1 VKANLLAI
9 HMNSHSNLRL
19 SAPDL
24 GADPRVPGGPGERT
38 RDAGDE
44 VGRPAR
50 ALDKV
55 GVIGGATLGG
65 FHKTWQTWYP
75 KWMVYMEHP
84 KQQLITGGTPM
95 DWKPPKGANMP
106 FRCFTMI

>member
-1 VKANLLAI
+1 MHIYIYTYIYIVQANLLAI
-9 HMNSHSNLRL
+9 PMNSHSNLRL

-50 ALDKV
+50 ALV
-55 GVIGGATLGG
+55 
-65 FHKTWQTWYP
+65 
-75 KWMVYMEHP
+75 
-84 KQQLITGGTPM
+84 QQLVSLVVQQLGVSIRPGRPGTQNG
-95 DWKPPKGANMP
+95 W
-106 FRCFTMI
+106 FTWNIPNNN